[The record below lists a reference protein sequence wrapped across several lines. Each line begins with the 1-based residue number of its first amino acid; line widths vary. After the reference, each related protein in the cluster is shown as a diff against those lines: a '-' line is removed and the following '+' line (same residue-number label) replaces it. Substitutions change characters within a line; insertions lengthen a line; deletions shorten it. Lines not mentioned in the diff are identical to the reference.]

1 MPTVRYSFSF
11 DTDRDDAI
19 IHWLDSQP
27 NTSGAIREL
36 IQNHITSP
44 SRADLEAK
52 LDRLL
57 EMMRNMRTVEVPAAE
72 TPAEGDEPAA
82 ARKGLDA
89 MKARFRKESEE

>member
-11 DTDRDDAI
+11 DTEHHTKI

-27 NTSGAIREL
+27 NASGAIREL
-36 IQNHITSP
+36 IQAHITSP

-57 EMMRNMRTVEVPAAE
+57 EMIRNLRVVE
-72 TPAEGDEPAA
+72 TPAEETPAAGDEPAD
-82 ARKGLDA
+82 ARRGLDA
-89 MKARFRKESEE
+89 MKKRFRKGET

>member
-11 DTDRDDAI
+11 DTERHAKI

-27 NTSGAIREL
+27 NASGAIREL
-36 IQNHITSP
+36 IQDCITSP

-57 EMMRNMRTVEVPAAE
+57 EMMRNMRTVEVPAQE
-72 TPAEGDEPAA
+72 TPAEGDEPAD
-82 ARKGLDA
+82 ARRGLDA
-89 MKARFRKESEE
+89 MKKRFQSDG

>member
-11 DTDRDDAI
+11 DTGRDAAI
-19 IHWLDSQP
+19 IGWLDSQP
-27 NTSGAIREL
+27 NASAAVREAIQAC
-36 IQNHITSP
+36 IASP

-57 EMMRNMRTVEVPAAE
+57 EMIRNLRVVE
-72 TPAEGDEPAA
+72 TPAEETPAAGDEPAQ

-89 MKARFRKESEE
+89 MKRRFKDGAS

>member
-11 DTDRDDAI
+11 DTEHHTKI

-27 NTSGAIREL
+27 NASGAIREL
-36 IQNHITSP
+36 IQAHITSP

-57 EMMRNMRTVEVPAAE
+57 EMMRNMRTVEVPAEE
-72 TPAEGDEPAA
+72 TPAGDEPAG
-82 ARKGLDA
+82 AREGLDA
-89 MKARFRKESEE
+89 MKKRFRKGET